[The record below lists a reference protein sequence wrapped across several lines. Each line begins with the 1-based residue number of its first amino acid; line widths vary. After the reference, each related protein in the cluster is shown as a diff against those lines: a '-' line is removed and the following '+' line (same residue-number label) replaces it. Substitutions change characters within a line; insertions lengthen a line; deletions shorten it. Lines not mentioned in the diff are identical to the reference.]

1 MDDSA
6 DTVIPDSRNGCVCV
20 YLPDLYSR
28 AGDGSLFR
36 IFLCVRDA
44 VLCLS
49 DKNAC
54 RRCSSCMAYFLKLMG
69 L

>member
-6 DTVIPDSRNGCVCV
+6 DTVILDSCNGCVCV

-36 IFLCVRDA
+36 IFLCVRD
-44 VLCLS
+44 VILCLP

-54 RRCSSCMAYFLKLMG
+54 GRGSSCMADLYKFMG
-69 L
+69 M